1 MTSTFNIDIL
11 LCVGTLLCLSPVIGC
26 SAADNRAEYT
36 VHCTLQCNVPMLQA
50 LILLRSHLYNERVK
64 TRLFDKS
71 IFCQHL
77 NSCLRVSCL
86 QESPLL
92 PQCLS
97 LSPPPVVS
105 AVSADMGRLLPSR
118 RVSGS
123 YPPPSHSRHSE
134 SSLPSPS
141 RLTADTRRLL
151 HGDLQQPAAGV
162 QRGAGT
168 CSWPAAPAY
177 TGLIQMQGAS
187 RELQHSA

>member
-1 MTSTFNIDIL
+1 MTSTFNINIS

-36 VHCTLQCNVPMLQA
+36 VHCTLQCTVPMLQA
-50 LILLRSHLYNERVK
+50 LILLRCHLYNERVK

-86 QESPLL
+86 QESFFCPNVSACPRPLL
-92 PQCLS
+92 S
-97 LSPPPVVS
+97 
-105 AVSADMGRLLPSR
+105 VSADMGRLLPSR
-118 RVSGS
+118 GVSGS

>member
-1 MTSTFNIDIL
+1 MLVLCSVCLRSLAAVLQTTEQSTQ
-11 LCVGTLLCLSPVIGC
+11 
-26 SAADNRAEYT
+26 YT
-36 VHCTLQCNVPMLQA
+36 VHCSVLCPCC
-50 LILLRSHLYNERVK
+50 HLYNERVK

-77 NSCLRVSCL
+77 NSSLRVSCL